1 MCLIS
6 QCTVATTSLL
16 YHSILLASYISRLT
30 GLPNMDMK
38 SLFLI
43 NNVANY
49 GHPTSFHQTSSI
61 KNENLYKNIQR
72 HHKLVA
78 AHNIKQTGLLRVASQ
93 QHIILIITIAWYREN

>member
-1 MCLIS
+1 MCLIT

-30 GLPNMDMK
+30 GLPNMDMFVFNK
-38 SLFLI
+38 TMLQIMVNQHLFT
-43 NNVANY
+43 N
-49 GHPTSFHQTSSI
+49 TSSI

-93 QHIILIITIAWYREN
+93 QHITLIITIAWYREN